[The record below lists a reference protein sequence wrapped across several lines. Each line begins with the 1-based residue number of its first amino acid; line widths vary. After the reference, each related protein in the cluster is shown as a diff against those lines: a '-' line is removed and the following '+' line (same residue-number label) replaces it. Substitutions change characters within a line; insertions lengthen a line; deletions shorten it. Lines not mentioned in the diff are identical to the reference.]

1 MNMFLDC
8 TIKRY
13 YKIKRHGS
21 KVPFGYPE
29 NAEENPE
36 REYKKIKQLLR
47 GIRKIKT
54 KWNRATRE
62 DQFPVCLP
70 RNYRGTTKEIRSLKT
85 QNFPHN

>member
-13 YKIKRHGS
+13 NKIKRHSS

-36 REYKKIKQLLR
+36 REHKKIKQLLR
-47 GIRKIKT
+47 GFRKIKT
-54 KWNRATRE
+54 K
-62 DQFPVCLP
+62 
-70 RNYRGTTKEIRSLKT
+70 
-85 QNFPHN
+85 